1 MHRALLPFSALLAGF
16 GLALPLTGTATAPPA
31 PSCGQ
36 RSAGPGALVRGTNA
50 GAECMLAAFEQ
61 HCRPA
66 SYELSVFGVDT
77 IARDSFSLR
86 ARGARC
92 EVELVASFEV
102 VPRLRSSHSAQCSAL
117 VRQGSQIIASGCLG
131 AGVPRQVSLTGP
143 G

>member
-1 MHRALLPFSALLAGF
+1 MRCALLPFSALLVSV
-16 GLALPLTGTATAPPA
+16 GLALPLAAAATASPA

-36 RSAGPGALVRGTNA
+36 RSAGPGALVRGTDA
-50 GAECMLAAFEQ
+50 GAECMLAAFEH

-86 ARGARC
+86 ARGAGC
-92 EVELVASFEV
+92 EVVLVASFEV

-117 VRQGSQIIASGCLG
+117 VRQGSQILASGCMG
-131 AGVPRQVSLTGP
+131 AGVPHQVSLTGP